1 MRLANSSEA
10 DRLGMM
16 NRSPSVQCLD
26 QLNIDDWVMC
36 VGIQAEKD
44 LRELGVLFS
53 RATYRTRVD
62 CTRDARNK
70 RVRAIRTACR
80 GLAPASIVDA
90 VIGWMAM
97 GDL

>member
-10 DRLGMM
+10 DRLGIM
-16 NRSPSVQCLD
+16 NRSRSVQCLD
-26 QLNIDDWVMC
+26 QLNTDDWVTC
-36 VGIQAEKD
+36 VGIEAEKD
-44 LRELGVLFS
+44 LRELVVLFS
-53 RATYRTRVD
+53 RATYCTRVD
-62 CTRDARNK
+62 CTCDARNK
-70 RVRAIRTACR
+70 RVRAIRTACI